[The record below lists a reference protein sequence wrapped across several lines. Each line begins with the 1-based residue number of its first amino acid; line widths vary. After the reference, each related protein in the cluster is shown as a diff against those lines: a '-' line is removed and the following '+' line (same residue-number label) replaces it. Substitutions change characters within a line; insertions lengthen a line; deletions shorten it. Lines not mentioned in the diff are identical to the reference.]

1 MRLKKR
7 PVKLLEALP
16 YLRRNMEEI
25 NPFLLD
31 TEKTKPSFESDVAK
45 WYLIRKGE
53 YYACWRWDS
62 KKDGNNRKYL
72 ITTKDGGRIIK
83 DTHSLEEMFIIFDA
97 LEATEGR

>member
-7 PVKLLEALP
+7 PVKLLEALLC
-16 YLRRNMEEI
+16 LRRDMEEI

-45 WYLIRKGE
+45 WYLIRKGK

-62 KKDGNNRKYL
+62 KRDDDKKYL
-72 ITTKDGGRIIK
+72 VTDLKGERIMR
-83 DTHSLEEMFIIFDA
+83 DTHMLEDMLVCFDA
-97 LEATEGR
+97 LEATEGK